1 MDGQARV
8 MAERVDIGADEF
20 TWTGDSNQDG
30 YVDVVDLLTLVYA
43 FGTYAGDPTYDA
55 TCDFN
60 HDGAVDVVDLL
71 DIVYNFGN

>member
-43 FGTYAGDPTYDA
+43 FGTYVGDPGYDP

-60 HDGAVDVVDLL
+60 HDGAIDVVDLL
-71 DIVYNFGN
+71 DIVFNFGK